1 MSFKKIVATAFLAT
15 QVLSPISALAQ
26 EKNIVE
32 EKPSVA
38 EVAPNN
44 KPNRIITSFNGDTQT
59 QMGFNWYTTEKVE
72 DAKVWVSTSEDMSD
86 AKVFEAEA
94 KEVTNKYGERDE
106 NGFFIFS
113 ELEMDEEGNPVEENG
128 EPKVTGYF
136 TDEGIEPSQEWM
148 GGDEVGLLGLQE
160 VTEISY
166 KAMATELEANTTY
179 YYQVGSEAGEKSEI
193 GTFTTSGET
202 GEEFTFVQYTDTQNA
217 YWNEHVRNES
227 QFGADTLKNA
237 LETAEADFILHT
249 GDFVETAEVED
260 EWVDIMEQSKES
272 FLKMPVVPTA
282 GNHDEYAL
290 MYGSDPLVEK
300 FNDHMNVPA
309 ENDAIDGGSY
319 YSYDYNGAHF
329 VVMNTNDNKN
339 EEEKAIGEEQMAW
352 MKEDITKARENGA
365 QWVILVYHKPI
376 FSRSYHSLQDTDV
389 QNVRDEFMKQIDELD
404 VDLALQGHD
413 HVNSR
418 TYPLNYVPSE
428 ENFSNGVIDEEA
440 VANVTEENGV
450 ELYNNPKGTIF
461 VLPNTGGTKLYDDIY
476 SEGLDH
482 LVKVRP
488 KLNWLTQEQ
497 FDYWASLFAWAN
509 QPGESE
515 AFAESHSN
523 NRDSSVQNFAVYTVK
538 EKEIKI
544 DIYQVSGDL
553 SKGEERK
560 VELVHSFG
568 IKKDAEASTSDK
580 SEDSSEEPEDE
591 TSEDETSE
599 DETSEDETEAEA
611 TNAESTEA
619 DETEESKETEAES
632 TEDETSV
639 EETKAA

>member
-1 MSFKKIVATAFLAT
+1 MSFKKLVVTTLLAS
-15 QVLSPISALAQ
+15 QVLAPMSTFAQ
-26 EKNIVE
+26 EKEILE
-32 EKPSVA
+32 EKPEVA

-59 QMGFNWYTTEKVE
+59 QMAFNWYTTEKVE
-72 DAKVWVSTSEDMSD
+72 DAKVWVSTSEDLSD
-86 AKVFEAEA
+86 AKEFDAEA
-94 KEVTNKYGERDE
+94 TEVSNQYGERDE
-106 NGFFIFS
+106 NGYLIFS
-113 ELEMDEEGNPVEENG
+113 EIEMDEEGEPVEENG
-128 EPKVTGYF
+128 EPKVAGYF

-160 VTEISY
+160 VKEISY
-166 KAMATELEANTTY
+166 KAIATELEANTTY

-193 GTFTTSGET
+193 GTFTTSGEA
-202 GEEFTFVQYTDTQNA
+202 GEEFSFIQYTDTQNA
-217 YWNEHVRNES
+217 YWNEHVRNEA

-237 LETAEADFILHT
+237 LETAEADFVLHT

-260 EWVDIMEQSKES
+260 EWVDIMDQSVES
-272 FLKMPVVPTA
+272 FLKLPVVPVA
-282 GNHDEYAL
+282 GNHDEYGL
-290 MYGSDPLVEK
+290 VYGSEPLTEK
-300 FNDHMNVPA
+300 FNEHVNIPA

-329 VVMNTNDNKN
+329 VVLNTNDYKN

-352 MKEDITKARENGA
+352 MKEDIQQARENGA
-365 QWVILVYHKPI
+365 SWVILAFHKPI

-389 QNVRDEFMKQIDELD
+389 QNVREEFMEQIDELD

-418 TYPLNYVPSE
+418 SYPLNFVPSK
-428 ENFSNGVIDEEA
+428 ENFSNGVINEDA
-440 VANVTEENGV
+440 VANVSDEDGV
-450 ELYNNPKGTIF
+450 EFYNNPEGTIF

-515 AFAESHSN
+515 AFEESHSN
-523 NRDSSVQNFAVYTVK
+523 NRDSSIQNFAVYTVK
-538 EKEIKI
+538 SDEIKI
-544 DIYQVSGDL
+544 DIYQISGDL
-553 SKGEERK
+553 SKDEERS

-568 IKKDAEASTSDK
+568 IKKDAEASTSEE
-580 SEDSSEEPEDE
+580 SEDTEASEGEDAEETSAEDSEETKEDA
-591 TSEDETSE
+591 SEKESE
-599 DETSEDETEAEA
+599 
-611 TNAESTEA
+611 
-619 DETEESKETEAES
+619 ETEESEEDSEDSEEDTEETEA
-632 TEDETSV
+632 
-639 EETKAA
+639 A